1 MDALGAGLRPARP
14 LPMPAQPGVARR
26 LGSVLRGLAGAVL
39 VAVAAAGAWAQDVL
53 PVPALAE
60 RVTDQS
66 TTLDAAQR
74 SALAAK
80 LAALEQQT
88 GAQVAVLIVPTTQPE
103 DITDY
108 AQRVGDAWK
117 LGRKVEG
124 DGALI
129 VVATND
135 RRVRVVVTKALEG
148 AVPDLAARQ
157 IITRHISPAF
167 RAGDYAGG
175 LNAAVDALAARI
187 RGEALPAPQQ
197 PSSRAESLGL
207 EGLAVF
213 MFVAVPIVA
222 VVLGGLL
229 GRKLGVLGTA
239 GGTGALAWFFSG
251 SVGLAALAGGLG
263 LVVALLVGMAGALRG
278 YGPSGSSRL
287 GGRGAGRHHAA
298 PIIWGSGG
306 GWGGGGGGWGGGG
319 GGFSSGGGGD
329 FGGGGASGDW

>member
-1 MDALGAGLRPARP
+1 MGALGAGLRPVHP
-14 LPMPAQPGVARR
+14 LPARAQPGMARH
-26 LGSVLRGLAGAVL
+26 LGSVLRGLAAVVL
-39 VAVAAAGAWAQDVL
+39 VALAAAGAWAQDVL

-60 RVTDQS
+60 RVTDQAS
-66 TTLDAAQR
+66 TLDAAQR
-74 SALAAK
+74 GALAAK

-135 RRVRVVVTKALEG
+135 RRVRIVVTKALEG

-167 RAGDYAGG
+167 KAGDYAGG

-187 RGEALPAPQQ
+187 RGEGLPAPQ
-197 PSSRAESLGL
+197 PASRAEGLGV

-251 SVGLAALAGGLG
+251 SVGLAVLAGVLG

-278 YGPSGSSRL
+278 YGPTGSSRL